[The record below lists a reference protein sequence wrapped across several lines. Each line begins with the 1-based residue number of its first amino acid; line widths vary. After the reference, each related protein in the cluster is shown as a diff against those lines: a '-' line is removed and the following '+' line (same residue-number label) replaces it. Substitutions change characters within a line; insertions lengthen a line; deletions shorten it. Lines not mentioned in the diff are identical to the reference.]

1 MLHIDW
7 LHVFLDLL
15 IGDRPF
21 VNTTSP
27 TDPEKCYNAGYSEYE
42 KDVSFPLISVFQPM
56 LEG

>member
-7 LHVFLDLL
+7 QHAILVLL

-21 VNTTSP
+21 VDTTSP
-27 TDPEKCYNAGYSEYE
+27 TDPDKCYNAGYSKHE
-42 KDVSFPLISVFQPM
+42 KDVSFPFIAMFQPM